1 MSDSNF
7 PTLREGLSIAD
18 ACTVAGIGRTK
29 IYQAIAEGE
38 LVARKYGKRTL
49 ILRSDLQAFLAN
61 LPTVQADG

>member
-1 MSDSNF
+1 MNDSNS

-61 LPTVQADG
+61 LPTVQGDG

>member
-1 MSDSNF
+1 MNDSNC
-7 PTLREGLSIAD
+7 PTLREGLSISE

-29 IYQAIAEGE
+29 LYQAIADGQ

-49 ILRSDLQAFLAN
+49 VLRSDLQAFLAK